1 MAQKMA
7 PLWGPLLHVSHKRW
21 FLEHISSE
29 AFAVDAGC
37 LYSCRMRCRVTVTHY
52 RGSRLSQEGALAVT
66 GAIGHLA
73 IEEEPDPVKRRT
85 TLVARVWT
93 EAVYGKKGSTRLP
106 RREAFRPL
114 FDVRLLF
121 IGRGVMILTGIEHTS
136 TSPVIEYAQTW
147 RVTFDVDRPSAQPG
161 ERRQTLL
168 ERAQAN

>member
-1 MAQKMA
+1 
-7 PLWGPLLHVSHKRW
+7 
-21 FLEHISSE
+21 
-29 AFAVDAGC
+29 
-37 LYSCRMRCRVTVTHY
+37 MRCLVTVTHH
-52 RGSRLSQEGALAVT
+52 RGSRLSREEALAVT
-66 GAIGHLA
+66 GATGHLS

-93 EAVYGKKGSTRLP
+93 ETVYGKKGSTRLP

-121 IGRGVMILTGIEHTS
+121 IGKGVMILTGIEHTS
-136 TSPVIEYAQTW
+136 TSPVVEYAQTW
-147 RVTFDVDRPSAQPG
+147 RVTFDDNRSSASPS